1 MAIEIRPVNPHF
13 VAGIGGID
21 LSKSVDRPVVAA
33 ISEAIDRYAVVVFR
47 DQRLDD
53 TQLRDFASKF
63 GALEIGRGAA
73 RGGRRRLAH
82 PEIGDISNLDEDG
95 RLRQRDDRRRL
106 DGLGNWLWH
115 PPRSL
120 AARTYTNI
128 RRWSVMPHGGHF
140 AALEQPDALANEVRE
155 FFRPLRS

>member
-73 RGGRRRLAH
+73 RGGQAAIGASGDRRYFKFGRRRAAA
-82 PEIGDISNLDEDG
+82 PA
-95 RLRQRDDRRRL
+95 RR
-106 DGLGNWLWH
+106 
-115 PPRSL
+115 PA
-120 AARTYTNI
+120 AAR
-128 RRWSVMPHGGHF
+128 
-140 AALEQPDALANEVRE
+140 QPRQLAVA
-155 FFRPLRS
+155 